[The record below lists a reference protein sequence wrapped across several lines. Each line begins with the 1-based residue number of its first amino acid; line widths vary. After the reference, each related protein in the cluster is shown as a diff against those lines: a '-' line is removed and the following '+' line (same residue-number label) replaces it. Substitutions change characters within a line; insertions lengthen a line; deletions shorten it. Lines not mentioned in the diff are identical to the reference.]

1 MSLLSLVGE
10 ISFLCPRGKQF
21 PELVLK
27 RARAI
32 LKQLC
37 WASLLSSESHQCFAG
52 EISHASTVHQPWAQ
66 IVFKIFTCCYNTWV
80 RIPSFVFFS
89 FFFFFAPCDL
99 QDLHFPTRDGIRCPW
114 QWGDQFPTTGPPGR
128 PEDSFN
134 MNLAWSRP
142 AGCTSDL
149 MERRPVDIREIS
161 RPYSRLPESLYS
173 ILLVQENSVSQDYYM
188 LFLKIYSSL

>member
-1 MSLLSLVGE
+1 
-10 ISFLCPRGKQF
+10 
-21 PELVLK
+21 
-27 RARAI
+27 
-32 LKQLC
+32 
-37 WASLLSSESHQCFAG
+37 
-52 EISHASTVHQPWAQ
+52 
-66 IVFKIFTCCYNTWV
+66 
-80 RIPSFVFFS
+80 
-89 FFFFFAPCDL
+89 
-99 QDLHFPTRDGIRCPW
+99 
-114 QWGDQFPTTGPPGR
+114 
-128 PEDSFN
+128 

>member
-1 MSLLSLVGE
+1 MYPLWEVLGTVSLLSLVGE

-80 RIPSFVFFS
+80 RIPSFL
-89 FFFFFAPCDL
+89 FFFFFCTMWLARSS
-99 QDLHFPTRDGIRCPW
+99 FPNQRWNPMPLAVRGPIPNHWATRTS
-114 QWGDQFPTTGPPGR
+114 WG
-128 PEDSFN
+128 
-134 MNLAWSRP
+134 
-142 AGCTSDL
+142 
-149 MERRPVDIREIS
+149 
-161 RPYSRLPESLYS
+161 
-173 ILLVQENSVSQDYYM
+173 LL
-188 LFLKIYSSL
+188 